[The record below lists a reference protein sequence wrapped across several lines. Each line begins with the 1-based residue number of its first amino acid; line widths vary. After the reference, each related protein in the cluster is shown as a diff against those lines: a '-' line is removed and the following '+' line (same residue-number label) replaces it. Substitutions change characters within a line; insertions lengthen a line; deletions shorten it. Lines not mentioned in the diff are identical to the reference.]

1 MLKVIC
7 ILRYLWI
14 ILNIKNLGMYIK
26 VFSNLRGYV
35 IILRN
40 GVRKI
45 IFIIMVINGWFKY
58 MIII

>member
-1 MLKVIC
+1 
-7 ILRYLWI
+7 
-14 ILNIKNLGMYIK
+14 MYIK

-45 IFIIMVINGWFKY
+45 IFIIMVVNGWFKY